1 MVSHDR
7 YFIDQVTN
15 QIIEI
20 ENGKST
26 LYKCSY
32 QEYAIIK
39 KHNREVDLK
48 HYIDNQKE
56 IKRMQ
61 ESINRLKS
69 YNRENKSNVLRV
81 KKKL

>member
-1 MVSHDR
+1 M
-7 YFIDQVTN
+7 IDTLSIKSMN

-32 QEYAIIK
+32 QRICYYK

-56 IKRMQ
+56 IKSTQ
-61 ESINRLKS
+61 GSIDLFKII
-69 YNRENKSNVLRV
+69 
-81 KKKL
+81 